1 MMVITVFIIVSHLLN
16 YGTPFFVA
24 IELICRVTF
33 SVYIQRVLVCRPLD
47 GQVDFLPSKVAPVI
61 KSYIQ
66 LIVLFPS
73 GTFYDKGE
81 KIINII
87 LKKSKFCLFSLV
99 MGAKKLTESAINEII
114 NERDENST
122 PEPFSDSGSEYFCS
136 NQGSTSDESLSIDE
150 LDEEIMEDGDG
161 ELIDNNETEN
171 YEDWNDFDFEVDLF
185 EFIGQEGIK
194 VPLDSSVTAE
204 NIFSLFFD
212 YGPQPIY
219 NLET

>member
-1 MMVITVFIIVSHLLN
+1 
-16 YGTPFFVA
+16 
-24 IELICRVTF
+24 
-33 SVYIQRVLVCRPLD
+33 
-47 GQVDFLPSKVAPVI
+47 
-61 KSYIQ
+61 
-66 LIVLFPS
+66 
-73 GTFYDKGE
+73 
-81 KIINII
+81 
-87 LKKSKFCLFSLV
+87 

-171 YEDWNDFDFEVDLF
+171 YEDWNDFDFELDLF

-212 YGPQPIY
+212 ESLLSKITEWVNLRAATHLQSGNLKRKSNLLNWKQLYIPEFKRFLGLCIIMGNVHMPNLRHYWSKNEMYHHPIFGKIMSRNRFENILRCLCFY
-219 NLET
+219 NSETNDTTHRLHKI